1 MNKLKTL
8 AALRNQ
14 MDSFYSLE
22 QVIGI
27 IEGITEEK
35 SRTITTV
42 DIARAIDKVVENFEM
57 NPKDIVDCDN
67 IEFGIG
73 YHNTIEI
80 DNIDVNSDYI
90 REALENVFMDFGE
103 VENDEEVDLNKI

>member
-1 MNKLKTL
+1 MTKSETL

-22 QVIGI
+22 QVIKI
-27 IEGITEEK
+27 IEGIEEEK
-35 SRTITTV
+35 SRVISTV

-57 NPKDIVDCDN
+57 NPKDVVDFDN

-73 YHNTIEI
+73 YRNTIEI
-80 DNIDVNSDYI
+80 ECVDVNSDYI

-103 VENDEEVDLNKI
+103 DVTEE